1 MSSDNGGRAKA
12 TLFVRGLPHDATND
26 QLEAFFS
33 EVGPVRSC
41 FVVMENLPEDKKDVK
56 RLNKG
61 YGFVQYAIPE
71 DATRAIEELKNK
83 KFREERILRMELAL
97 KKNTSSSEKKIAISK
112 DQVGKC

>member
-1 MSSDNGGRAKA
+1 MSSNNNRGRAKA
-12 TLFVRGLPHDATND
+12 TLFVRGLLHDATND

-41 FVVMENLPEDKKDVK
+41 FVVMENLPEDKKDIQ
-56 RLNKG
+56 RHNKG

-97 KKNTSSSEKKIAISK
+97 KKHTSTSDKKLAISK
-112 DQVGKC
+112 DQTGI